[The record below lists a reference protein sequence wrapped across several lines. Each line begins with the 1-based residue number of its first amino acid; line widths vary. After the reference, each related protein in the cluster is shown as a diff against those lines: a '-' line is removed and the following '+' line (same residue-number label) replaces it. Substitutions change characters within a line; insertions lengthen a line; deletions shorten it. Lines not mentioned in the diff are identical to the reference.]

1 MADYRFAMPDVEF
14 KDLCIDATVG
24 GDGPHDVA
32 SFWAVALGEQVVER
46 KGHYYL
52 ELPDGP
58 RSRVVWI
65 NEVPEAITTK
75 SRVHIDVRLA
85 DGDPAPLV
93 AAGGTVER
101 PPGTDPWWVLHDPH
115 GVPVCVF
122 GPHPAA
128 PATLGPFELV
138 VDSVDPARIAA
149 WWAERTGGTV
159 GTRAGTSFAWV
170 EGAAG
175 FPYMFWV
182 FTAVPEPKT
191 AKNRV
196 HWDVRLVD
204 GTLDSLVAA
213 GATMLREQDDDIGWW
228 VMADPEGNEFCVFSR

>member
-1 MADYRFAMPDVEF
+1 VADYRFGMPDVEF

-101 PPGTDPWWVLHDPH
+101 PPGTDPWWVLHDPLVVVVA
-115 GVPVCVF
+115 GRALPLRPKI
-122 GPHPAA
+122 GW
-128 PATLGPFELV
+128 ATLVASCTGP
-138 VDSVDPARIAA
+138 
-149 WWAERTGGTV
+149 
-159 GTRAGTSFAWV
+159 V
-170 EGAAG
+170 E
-175 FPYMFWV
+175 
-182 FTAVPEPKT
+182 
-191 AKNRV
+191 N
-196 HWDVRLVD
+196 
-204 GTLDSLVAA
+204 
-213 GATMLREQDDDIGWW
+213 
-228 VMADPEGNEFCVFSR
+228 